1 MTSGV
6 PSAGSEDAPCSAG
19 EDAGVP
25 VGHTLERMNALLV
38 LALTCTAIAGTY
50 TRCEDNS
57 EATIKIACVDEAT
70 VRSSA

>member
-19 EDAGVP
+19 EDASVP

-38 LALTCTAIAGTY
+38 LALTCTAVIGMNVKFAG
-50 TRCEDNS
+50 EDTQDPP
-57 EATIKIACVDEAT
+57 E
-70 VRSSA
+70 